1 MRAGRRGVIVSNIAV
16 TNGSGKKKTTKK
28 NKKNF
33 LRQVRIAFFL
43 FLAADW
49 TAGDDMPTV
58 YDVQANN
65 NTERFG
71 EGTKRC
77 LEGVVQWPG
86 VGDGNSTQHYNIT
99 TRNRGRRS
107 AETRSVA
114 LRWHV
119 VDVVVGCV

>member
-16 TNGSGKKKTTKK
+16 TNCSEKKTTTKK

-58 YDVQANN
+58 YDVQTTTRKDLERAQRDVLKVLYSGLELA
-65 NTERFG
+65 TEI
-71 EGTKRC
+71 
-77 LEGVVQWPG
+77 
-86 VGDGNSTQHYNIT
+86 QHNIT
-99 TRNRGRRS
+99 TSQHGIGAGDPRK
-107 AETRSVA
+107 
-114 LRWHV
+114 HV
-119 VDVVVGCV
+119 LSHVGGT